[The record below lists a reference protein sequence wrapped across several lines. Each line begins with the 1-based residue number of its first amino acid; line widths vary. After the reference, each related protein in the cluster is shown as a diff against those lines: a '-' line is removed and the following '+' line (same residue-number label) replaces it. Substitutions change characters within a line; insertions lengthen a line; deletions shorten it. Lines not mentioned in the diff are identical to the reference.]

1 MGMRGYWRSGSEED
15 LILSLNLGK
24 GRDRRVKLAGG
35 KERDLKASWTV
46 LA

>member
-1 MGMRGYWRSGSEED
+1 MRGYWRSGSEED

-35 KERDLKASWTV
+35 KERET
-46 LA
+46 